1 MSSYILVHIRH
12 IPTQDCEAL
21 EYALAM
27 AAFDLPVRLLF
38 SGNGV
43 HWLNKQHGA
52 LKDGSKSPSKLLAA
66 CSMYEIDHIGLTS
79 DPELDDGSLVK
90 DVTILN
96 SGEVASWMAAA
107 HHVVSF

>member
-1 MSSYILVHIRH
+1 MEAYILIHIRH

-43 HWLNKQHGA
+43 HWLSRQHAA
-52 LKDGSKSPSKLLAA
+52 LREGSKSPSKLLSA
-66 CSMYEIDHIGLTS
+66 CSMYGIDQIGLVDNGNSRDDTIS
-79 DPELDDGSLVK
+79 EDAAVLDPVE
-90 DVTILN
+90 
-96 SGEVASWMAAA
+96 ASNWVAAA